1 MRKFLFIPL
10 ALVAMAAACEDSD
23 IEKVATALNTATK
36 TVGGV
41 QDAVIAAF
49 DLGAFSD
56 TVDAEGNVTQTAKQ
70 KADALV
76 EVCREVQMA
85 IVLANNLTREF
96 SELPP
101 GGRDQV
107 LEILIPV
114 MDTLEVAVTGAKLAL
129 IANDNLR
136 SAVALGFRTALGFM
150 QTAQLILEGSDATN

>member
-41 QDAVIAAF
+41 QDATILAF
-49 DLGAFSD
+49 DSGLFSD
-56 TVDAEGNVTQTAKQ
+56 DVNDEGEITQTAKE
-70 KADALV
+70 KADVIV
-76 EVCREVQMA
+76 EICKEVQMA
-85 IVLANNLTREF
+85 VVLANNLTREF
-96 SELPP
+96 SELPA

-114 MDTLEVAVTGAKLAL
+114 IETLEVAVSEEKITL
-129 IANDNLR
+129 ITNDNLR
-136 SAVALGFRTALGFM
+136 AAVALGFRTALGFM
-150 QTAQLILEGSDATN
+150 QTAQAILEAGDAN

>member
-1 MRKFLFIPL
+1 MRKLLFIPL

-23 IEKVATALNTATK
+23 IQKVATALNTATK

-41 QDAVIAAF
+41 QDGVIAAH
-49 DLGAFSD
+49 DTLGEEVFSKAD
-56 TVDAEGNVTQTAKQ
+56 
-70 KADALV
+70 ADALV
-76 EVCREVQMA
+76 EICKEVQMA

-114 MDTLEVAVTGAKLAL
+114 IETLEGAVTTEKLAL
-129 IANDNLR
+129 IANDDLR
-136 SAVALGFRTALGFM
+136 AAVALGFRTALGFM
-150 QTAQLILEGSDATN
+150 QTAQLILEGSDAN